1 MKPAD
6 AKTRCTRIV
15 GASNY
20 KPLGLLGYHSYST
33 YVTHMSSLVTHLCCH
48 SEAHVLC
55 CHADSL
61 PLTGV
66 VKLGVHCTTG
76 KQVAVKIVN
85 RSKLSQSVLKKVCV
99 LHTAVSSVQS
109 TLHEQYV
116 RICILMYMYVHHCVV
131 QCVCIY

>member
-1 MKPAD
+1 MLTVVMP
-6 AKTRCTRIV
+6 IP
-15 GASNY
+15 S
-20 KPLGLLGYHSYST
+20 
-33 YVTHMSSLVTHLCCH
+33 
-48 SEAHVLC
+48 
-55 CHADSL
+55 

-109 TLHEQYV
+109 TLHEQYMHTYVYV
-116 RICILMYMYVHHCVV
+116 RTSLCCMVCMRLLTRLYML
-131 QCVCIY
+131 